1 MTSAYCMSSG
11 RIANHGLPPHR
22 CRPLLTAGVDEAGR
36 GPLAGPV
43 VVAAVILDPLRRI
56 NGLADS
62 KVLTA
67 ARREVLDA
75 RIRER
80 AIAFSVV
87 AIDVAD
93 IDRYNIFQATMRG
106 MALALA
112 ALAPAP
118 ELALIDGNRLPRE
131 LCCKAH
137 AIVDGDALERA
148 ISAAS
153 ILAKVARDRMMV
165 ELDARFPGY
174 GFAQH
179 KGYSTPEHFE
189 ALRRLGPCCEHR
201 RSFAPVLQAEFCFDA
216 VTVSQAA
223 L

>member
-1 MTSAYCMSSG
+1 MIERSA
-11 RIANHGLPPHR
+11 
-22 CRPLLTAGVDEAGR
+22 RPLMTAGVDEAGR

-67 ARREVLDA
+67 ARREMLDV

-87 AIDVAD
+87 AIDVTE
-93 IDRYNIFQATMRG
+93 IDRLNIFHATMLG
-106 MALALA
+106 MARALA
-112 ALAPAP
+112 ALMPLP
-118 ELALIDGNRLPRE
+118 ELALIDGNHVPKQTICRTQ
-131 LCCKAH
+131 
-137 AIVDGDALERA
+137 AIVDGDASERA

-153 ILAKVARDRMMV
+153 ILAKVARDQMMV
-165 ELDARFPGY
+165 ELDARYPGY

-179 KGYSTPEHFE
+179 KGYSTPEHFA
-189 ALRRLGPCCEHR
+189 ALQRLGPCCEHR
-201 RSFAPVLQAEFCFDA
+201 RSFAPVMQAELPFAFA
-216 VTVSQAA
+216 
-223 L
+223 

>member
-1 MTSAYCMSSG
+1 MSSLPA
-11 RIANHGLPPHR
+11 AN
-22 CRPLLTAGVDEAGR
+22 RPLLTAGVDEAGR

-62 KVLTA
+62 KVLSA
-67 ARREVLDA
+67 KRRETLDV

-87 AIDVAD
+87 AIDVAE
-93 IDRYNIFQATMRG
+93 IDRINIFQATMLG
-106 MALALA
+106 MARALAL
-112 ALAPAP
+112 LSPLP
-118 ELALIDGNRLPRE
+118 QLALIDGNHVPKNTI
-131 LCCKAH
+131 CTTQ
-137 AIVDGDALERA
+137 AIVDGDALERS

-179 KGYSTPEHFE
+179 KGYSTPEHFA
-189 ALRRLGPCCEHR
+189 ALLRLGPCCEHR
-201 RSFAPVLQAEFCFDA
+201 RSFAPVMQTELPF
-216 VTVSQAA
+216 A
-223 L
+223 LA

>member
-1 MTSAYCMSSG
+1 M
-11 RIANHGLPPHR
+11 ND
-22 CRPLLTAGVDEAGR
+22 RPLLTAGVDEAGR

-67 ARREVLDA
+67 ARRETLDA

-80 AIAFSVV
+80 AVAFSVV
-87 AIDVAD
+87 AIEVAD
-93 IDRYNIFQATMRG
+93 IDRLNIFHATMLG
-106 MALALA
+106 MARALA
-112 ALAPAP
+112 ALTPLP
-118 ELALIDGNRLPRE
+118 HLALIDGNHVPKNTVCRT
-131 LCCKAH
+131 H
-137 AIVDGDALERA
+137 AIVDGDARERA

-179 KGYSTPEHFE
+179 KGYSTPEHFA
-189 ALRRLGPCCEHR
+189 ALERLGPCSEHR
-201 RSFAPVLQAEFCFDA
+201 RSFAPVFQAQLPLELA
-216 VTVSQAA
+216 
-223 L
+223 

>member
-1 MTSAYCMSSG
+1 MTSAFCM
-11 RIANHGLPPHR
+11 ND
-22 CRPLLTAGVDEAGR
+22 RPLLTAGVDEAGR

-43 VVAAVILDPLRRI
+43 VVAAVILDPRRRI

-62 KVLTA
+62 KVLA
-67 ARREVLDA
+67 PARRQTLDA

-93 IDRYNIFQATMRG
+93 IDRLNIFHATMLG
-106 MALALA
+106 MARALAL
-112 ALAPAP
+112 LTPAP
-118 ELALIDGNRLPRE
+118 ELALIDGNHVPKNI
-131 LCCKAH
+131 CCSGQ

-179 KGYSTPEHFE
+179 KGYSTPEHFA
-189 ALRRLGPCCEHR
+189 ALARLGPCCEHR
-201 RSFAPVLQAEFCFDA
+201 RSFMPVAQAEFAFG
-216 VTVSQAA
+216 
-223 L
+223 